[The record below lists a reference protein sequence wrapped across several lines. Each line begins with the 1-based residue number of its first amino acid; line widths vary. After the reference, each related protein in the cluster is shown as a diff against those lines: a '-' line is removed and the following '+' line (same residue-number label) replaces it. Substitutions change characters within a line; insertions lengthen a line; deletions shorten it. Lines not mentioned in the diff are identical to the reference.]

1 MLIVD
6 AAVLLSQA
14 DERLAKRATL
24 WGKRSADDVD
34 MATQGAEAQHG
45 ATDPAC
51 RHGIALR
58 KY

>member
-14 DERLAKRATL
+14 NERLAKTCDTGTL
-24 WGKRSADDVD
+24 GKRSADDVD
-34 MATQGAEAQHG
+34 MATQGAEVQHG

-51 RHGIALR
+51 
-58 KY
+58 